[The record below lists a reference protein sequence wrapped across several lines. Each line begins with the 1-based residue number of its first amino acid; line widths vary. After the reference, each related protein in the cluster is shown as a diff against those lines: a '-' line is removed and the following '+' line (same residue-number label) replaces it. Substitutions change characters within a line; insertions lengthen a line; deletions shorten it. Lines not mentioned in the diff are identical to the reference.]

1 MPLLSYE
8 YSEFEIERSGES
20 MKSETRYL
28 LENCLKT
35 AKSIQLSTLANDG
48 PTSVYQLLRQDL
60 FHFMVYI
67 TMSDGKP
74 DREEVRY
81 INKYLGY
88 NYTPETLFQGVTDK
102 TVFSDSFLNHPPE
115 SLEYFLD
122 VEGIPGLLYNNTY
135 YDATRMYYE
144 TFIKMGRE
152 LAMTKGEID
161 LRELKN
167 IDRYCKMLEN
177 NINRLQKQRYAIS
190 DSTTHFLE
198 FGINDTD
205 VSPGLNR
212 FIPINVDESKNKSN
226 VLEKKFIPLGSGTN
240 ESSGNQNSKDDMFT
254 GTVTTHEQIEPL
266 EELLEQ
272 LHGLIGLSSVKVEV
286 ENMINLLKV
295 CEMRKKS
302 GLRTPQ
308 IAKHLI
314 FVGNPGTGKT
324 TVARIL
330 SKIYCSL
337 GILSKGQLV
346 EVDRADLVAGY
357 MGQTAAKV
365 KEVVDKAMG
374 GILFIDEAY
383 SLTNGKKEGDFG
395 QEAIDTLNKCME
407 DYRDDFIVIAAGYEE
422 EMKEFTASNP
432 GLQSRFNRKIVFD
445 DYDQEHLMKI
455 FIKMSSELD
464 YKVTEDALQYVGNH
478 FSNWVQN
485 KDKNFGNARDVRN
498 YLDEVINQQANR
510 LVTLPVCNEEDLT
523 TIILEDVI
531 MSE

>member
-1 MPLLSYE
+1 
-8 YSEFEIERSGES
+8 

-35 AKSIQLSTLANDG
+35 AKSIQLNTLDG
-48 PTSVYQLLRQDL
+48 YGATSVYQLLRRDL

-67 TMSDGKP
+67 TMSDGKA

-88 NYTPETLFQGVTDK
+88 EYTPETLFQGVTDQ
-102 TVFSDSFLNHPPE
+102 TVFSDSFLSHPPE

-144 TFIKMGRE
+144 TFIKVGRE
-152 LAMTKGEID
+152 LARSKGEMD
-161 LRELKN
+161 LREMKN
-167 IDRYCKMLEN
+167 IDRYCKMLES
-177 NINRLQKQRYAIS
+177 NINRLQKQRYSIS
-190 DSTTHFLE
+190 DSTTQFLE
-198 FGINDTD
+198 FGINDSDIT
-205 VSPGLNR
+205 PGSNR
-212 FIPINVDESKNKSN
+212 FIPINLGESKNKVNISD
-226 VLEKKFIPLGSGTN
+226 KKFIPLGVEVN
-240 ESSGNQNSKDDMFT
+240 DKSSSKNVEKDTFT
-254 GTVTTHEQIEPL
+254 GTITTQEQIEPL
-266 EELLEQ
+266 EELLAQ
-272 LHGLIGLSSVKVEV
+272 LHGLIGLNSVKVEV

-445 DYDQEHLMKI
+445 DYDKEHLMKI

-464 YKVTEDALQYVGNH
+464 YKVTDDALQYVGEH

-510 LVTLPVCNEEDLT
+510 LVTLPVCKEEDLT
-523 TIILEDVI
+523 TIILEDV
-531 MSE
+531 MMNQ

>member
-1 MPLLSYE
+1 M
-8 YSEFEIERSGES
+8 
-20 MKSETRYL
+20 
-28 LENCLKT
+28 
-35 AKSIQLSTLANDG
+35 
-48 PTSVYQLLRQDL
+48 
-60 FHFMVYI
+60 
-67 TMSDGKP
+67 
-74 DREEVRY
+74 
-81 INKYLGY
+81 
-88 NYTPETLFQGVTDK
+88 
-102 TVFSDSFLNHPPE
+102 
-115 SLEYFLD
+115 
-122 VEGIPGLLYNNTY
+122 
-135 YDATRMYYE
+135 
-144 TFIKMGRE
+144 
-152 LAMTKGEID
+152 
-161 LRELKN
+161 
-167 IDRYCKMLEN
+167 
-177 NINRLQKQRYAIS
+177 
-190 DSTTHFLE
+190 
-198 FGINDTD
+198 
-205 VSPGLNR
+205 
-212 FIPINVDESKNKSN
+212 
-226 VLEKKFIPLGSGTN
+226 
-240 ESSGNQNSKDDMFT
+240 
-254 GTVTTHEQIEPL
+254 
-266 EELLEQ
+266 
-272 LHGLIGLSSVKVEV
+272 
-286 ENMINLLKV
+286 
-295 CEMRKKS
+295 
-302 GLRTPQ
+302 
-308 IAKHLI
+308 
-314 FVGNPGTGKT
+314 
-324 TVARIL
+324 
-330 SKIYCSL
+330 
-337 GILSKGQLV
+337 

>member
-1 MPLLSYE
+1 
-8 YSEFEIERSGES
+8 

-35 AKSIQLSTLANDG
+35 AKSIQINTLAEDG
-48 PTSVYQLLRQDL
+48 PISVYQLLRKDL

-102 TVFSDSFLNHPPE
+102 TVFSDDFLSHPPE

-122 VEGIPGLLYNNTY
+122 VEGIPGLLYHNTY

-144 TFIKMGRE
+144 TFIKVGKE
-152 LAMTKGEID
+152 LARTKGEMD
-161 LRELKN
+161 LREIKN
-167 IDRYCKMLEN
+167 IDRYCKMLES

-190 DSTTHFLE
+190 DSTTQFLE
-198 FGINDTD
+198 FGINDTNIN
-205 VSPGLNR
+205 PGSNR
-212 FIPINVDESKNKSN
+212 FIPINLDESKSQNNISD
-226 VLEKKFIPLGSGTN
+226 KKFIPLDTGRN
-240 ESSGNQNSKDDMFT
+240 DSSSSQNAQKDTFT
-254 GTVTTHEQIEPL
+254 GTVTTQEQIEPL
-266 EELLEQ
+266 EELLAQ
-272 LHGLIGLSSVKVEV
+272 LHGLIGLNSVKVEV

-407 DYRDDFIVIAAGYEE
+407 DYRDDFIVIAAGYEN
-422 EMKEFTASNP
+422 EMKEFIAANP

-464 YKVTEDALQYVGNH
+464 YKVTEDALQYVNEH
-478 FSNWVQN
+478 FSNWVLN

-510 LVTLPVCNEEDLT
+510 LVTLPVCKEEDLT
-523 TIILEDVI
+523 TLTLEDVI
-531 MSE
+531 MN